1 VKTFGVLVFGI
12 EYAAMKMNRS
22 VYFQLCSS
30 RPSMLKALVLGAVS
44 TLGLLFT
51 SVAQAQSPADIAQYK
66 TVAQR
71 IERQRMQDFAEVKR
85 LMGGNVPENVCQQGN
100 LPGKVR
106 EICDRFDNNSRTI
119 LQQSG
124 MSVSKFNEVIR
135 FCQQN
140 PNPKE
145 CPARPR

>member
-1 VKTFGVLVFGI
+1 
-12 EYAAMKMNRS
+12 MKMNRS
-22 VYFQLCSS
+22 TYFHLGFS
-30 RPSMLKALVLGAVS
+30 RPSMLKALLFGVAS
-44 TLGLLFT
+44 TAGLLFNG
-51 SVAQAQSPADIAQYK
+51 VAQAQSPADIAQYT
-66 TVAQR
+66 TVAQQ

-100 LPGKVR
+100 VPGKVR

-140 PNPKE
+140 PKPKE